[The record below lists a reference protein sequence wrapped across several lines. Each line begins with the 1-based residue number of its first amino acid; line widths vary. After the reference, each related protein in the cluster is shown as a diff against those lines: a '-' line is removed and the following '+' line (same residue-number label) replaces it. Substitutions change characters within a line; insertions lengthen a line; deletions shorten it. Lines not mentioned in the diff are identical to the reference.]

1 MGRKRGFCQ
10 EKKKIETKQ
19 IKMLPENLGAEEV
32 LFICLYSR
40 SLERTD
46 SVLTY
51 TCSGRQQKGFHHPI
65 PYQ

>member
-1 MGRKRGFCQ
+1 
-10 EKKKIETKQ
+10 
-19 IKMLPENLGAEEV
+19 MLPENLGAEEV

-51 TCSGRQQKGFHHPI
+51 TRSGRQQKGFHHPI

>member
-1 MGRKRGFCQ
+1 
-10 EKKKIETKQ
+10 
-19 IKMLPENLGAEEV
+19 MLPENLGAEEV